1 MVVLLLCLYDINLS
15 ECPFV
20 RLSELYLSFLPIQ
33 SSVVLLFPLLFLK
46 RTLGILAE
54 TEGKRCL

>member
-15 ECPFV
+15 ECPNV

-33 SSVVLLFPLLFLK
+33 SSVVLLFPLLF
-46 RTLGILAE
+46 
-54 TEGKRCL
+54 